1 MPFDSS
7 SVAMTSPTSRRCR
20 VFVADNNTDLATT
33 LAAVIGLEPDLEC
46 VGLASSGAEA
56 LQRATDA
63 AADVMIV
70 DFSLP
75 GRNALAILDDARAS
89 GVRMAILVYTGHA
102 APELAAE
109 ARARGAAGYV
119 VKGCSVDELASEIR
133 RVNAL
138 RAAAGP

>member
-1 MPFDSS
+1 MMPYDRPTF
-7 SVAMTSPTSRRCR
+7 AMTNPIPRRCR
-20 VFVADNNTDLATT
+20 VFLADNNTDLATT

-46 VGLASSGAEA
+46 VGIASSGADA
-56 LQRATDA
+56 LQRAA
-63 AADVMIV
+63 NARADVMIL

-119 VKGCSVDELASEIR
+119 VKGCPVDELATEIR
-133 RVNAL
+133 RV
-138 RAAAGP
+138 